1 MTFFLRVGYSVGYE
15 NPVVKKEIIMPAQ
28 KRNKTDYAGVYFI
41 WGTHRVTS
49 KPEKIF
55 YITYRKDGRQISEKV
70 GRQSE
75 DMTPARASR
84 KRALR
89 MTGKEPSNN
98 DKREAEKAIRE
109 AENSRW
115 TVSKLWDKYCDT
127 FPDNKALRN
136 EKNKFNRY
144 LRNGIGKM
152 EPNELSPLDID
163 RLRINL
169 KKEGKLTTSARILE
183 ILRRTLNF
191 GIKRGLT
198 PAISFK
204 IEIPRL
210 NNQTTED
217 LTPDQFR
224 KLLDILNTHEDQ
236 VAANIMRLAL
246 CTGMR
251 KSELF
256 RLQWDDI
263 DFQRGFIIIR
273 DPKGGQDQKIPLNE
287 TAREILRNVHKD
299 NESIYVFPGRKNG
312 EHITDCKGC
321 SSIAKKAELPK
332 GFRPVHGLRHVYASA
347 LASSGEVDLYTLQ
360 KLLTH
365 KSPVMTQRYAHL
377 RDEALKKAAGVADNI
392 MTSAINNRNAEKE
405 EVIYGSK

>member
-1 MTFFLRVGYSVGYE
+1 
-15 NPVVKKEIIMPAQ
+15 MPAQ
-28 KRNKTDYAGVYFI
+28 RRHKTDYAGVYFI
-41 WGTHRVTS
+41 WGTHRVTG

-55 YITYRKDGRQISEKV
+55 YITYRKDGRLISEKI

-75 DMTPARASR
+75 DMTPARASK

-89 MTGKEPSNN
+89 MEGKEPSNN
-98 DKREAEKAIRE
+98 EKRETEKAAREAED
-109 AENSRW
+109 SRW
-115 TVSKLWDKYCDT
+115 TIAKLWDKYCEIYS
-127 FPDNKALRN
+127 DNKALRN
-136 EKNKFNRY
+136 EKNKFDRY
-144 LRNGIGKM
+144 LRDGIGEM
-152 EPNELSPLDID
+152 EPGELTPLDVD
-163 RLRINL
+163 RLRIKL
-169 KKEGKLTTSARILE
+169 KKEDKLTTAARVLE
-183 ILRRTLNF
+183 LLRRTLNF

-198 PAISFK
+198 AAISYK

-217 LTPDQFR
+217 LTPDQLR
-224 KLLDILNTHEDQ
+224 KLLDILNTHKDQ

-251 KSELF
+251 KTEIF

-273 DPKGGQDQKIPLNE
+273 DPKGGQDQRIPLNE
-287 TAREILRNVHKD
+287 TARGIFSSIPQD
-299 NESIYVFPGRKNG
+299 SESIYLFPGRNKG

-347 LASSGEVDLYTLQ
+347 LASSGKVDLYTLQ

-377 RDEALKKAAGVADNI
+377 RDEALKRASGVADDI
-392 MTSAINNRNAEKE
+392 LKSA
-405 EVIYGSK
+405 SKGKVVKIVD